1 MVTPMK
7 LPRVYILAT
16 GGTISAK
23 GTDNLK
29 TTGYTASTIGVQ
41 SLIDAVPEIT
51 RFADISGEQVTNLLS
66 HCLTHDILLK
76 LGRQINELFSSN
88 QADGIVVTHGTNTL
102 EETAWFLN
110 LVVKSDKPVV
120 VTGAMRPATA
130 ISADGPANLLQSVIV
145 AASSAARGQGAMVV
159 FNNEIHAARDVTKTH
174 TCALQTFRSPEFGP
188 IGTVHEG
195 TATFFRSQNR
205 RHTLQSEFD
214 IANLSSFPRVDILFS
229 YLGDDD
235 VQLKSVLAAGAKGIV
250 VAATGNGMISDILR
264 NGLIEAA
271 RQGVIVVRST
281 RCAGGT
287 VTATAQDDENRFV
300 ASDTLNPQKAR
311 ILLMLALAKSASR
324 PEVQNFFATY

>member
-1 MVTPMK
+1 
-7 LPRVYILAT
+7 VYILAT

-23 GTDNLK
+23 GADNLK

-66 HCLTHDILLK
+66 HCLTHDILLN
-76 LGRQINELFSSN
+76 LGRRINELFASD
-88 QADGIVVTHGTNTL
+88 QADGVVVTHGTNTL

-110 LVVKSDKPVV
+110 LVVKSNRPVV

-145 AASSAARGQGAMVV
+145 AASQAARGQGAMVV

-195 TATFFRSQNR
+195 TAAFFRVQNR
-205 RHTLQSEFD
+205 QHTSQSSFD
-214 IANLSSFPRVDILFS
+214 IANISRFPRVDILFS

-235 VQLKSVLAAGAKGIV
+235 VQLKAVLAAGTKGIV
-250 VAATGNGMISDILR
+250 VAATGNGMISDVLR

-271 RQGVIVVRST
+271 KQGVIIVRST
-281 RCAGGT
+281 RCASGA
-287 VTATAQDDENRFV
+287 VTSAVQDEAHSFV
-300 ASDTLNPQKAR
+300 ASGTLNPQKAR
-311 ILLMLALAKSASR
+311 ILLMLALAQTANRLDIQKLFDS
-324 PEVQNFFATY
+324 Y